1 LSKGGGDT
9 GGEAGDFLG
18 RWSRRKRAV
27 ADEPDAVVEAA
38 PEAVSGPVEVAEK
51 TDAEVMLELG
61 LPEPDTM
68 RAGDDFSAF
77 MARAVPRRL
86 RDRALRRLWMSDP
99 VLANLDGL
107 VDYADDYTDAA
118 TVVADMQTAYKVG
131 RGYLDEAKKFAGE
144 PEAEVAEAEPVAAEG
159 ADTGEDT
166 DEAEADEAEADEAF
180 AAENNAVDGPEPEP
194 PVRNSGHTGPEF
206 TPRGRMRFRLVED

>member
-1 LSKGGGDT
+1 MSKGGGET

-27 ADEPDAVVEAA
+27 ADEPDAVAEAA
-38 PEAVSGPVEVAEK
+38 PEAVAGPVEIPEK

-68 RAGDDFSAF
+68 KAGDDFSAF
-77 MARAVPRRL
+77 MARAVPQRL
-86 RDRALRRLWMSDP
+86 RDRALRRLWVSDP

-107 VDYADDYTDAA
+107 VDYAEDYTDAA

-131 RGYLDEAKKFAGE
+131 RGYLDEVKKFAGE
-144 PEAEVAEAEPVAAEG
+144 TEAEVAEAEAVVAEG
-159 ADTGEDT
+159 ADTG
-166 DEAEADEAEADEAF
+166 EAEADEAF
-180 AAENNAVDGPEPEP
+180 AAGNNAIDEPELEP
-194 PVRNSGHTGPEF
+194 PARNSGHTGPEF
-206 TPRGRMRFRLVED
+206 TSRGRMRFRLAEE